1 MNIYMYVYIYV
12 YRYMYNCF
20 LLHIHIYVCIYPFIY
35 LYIQIHIPGEVENLG
50 HAGHVSSPVMLLK
63 RFFSHLHA
71 VILSERAVYLCV
83 HFVYVCNLFVCAIC
97 LCVQFLCVCNMFVW
111 RCDTFREVCA
121 FVSAMCVCGVCV
133 GHTHPYSL
141 VWRDKSYEWL
151 CCVQT
156 QHILKAAFSFQK
168 QLIISKATHFQSST
182 F

>member
-1 MNIYMYVYIYV
+1 MYVYIYV

-83 HFVYVCNLFVCAIC
+83 HFVYVCNLFVCAISLRVQYVC
-97 LCVQFLCVCNMFVW
+97 VTLRYFPRSLCICECDVCMW
-111 RCDTFREVCA
+111 
-121 FVSAMCVCGVCV
+121 CVCGT
-133 GHTHPYSL
+133 HTPL
-141 VWRDKSYEWL
+141 FAGVTG
-151 CCVQT
+151 Q
-156 QHILKAAFSFQK
+156 
-168 QLIISKATHFQSST
+168 II
-182 F
+182 